1 MRIENYYFQLPYRA
15 NRNLLKYH
23 RKCVGEVH
31 RRGKTTAGG
40 SQSVFPSLLRC
51 PAYSLPTVRLRHLPT
66 AATRSPSFLCH
77 RQRTALSPMLNS
89 LGTFLFSDK
98 KVPPPAG
105 TQCEALHRLNGR
117 LLIAPTFAN
126 ERSGSC
132 HSERSEELPEGRRAL
147 PGSVAFVPSVAG
159 LIIAGEV
166 ITNLIKS

>member
-1 MRIENYYFQLPYRA
+1 MRVKIENYYFQLPHRA
-15 NRNLLKYH
+15 NQNLLRYY

-31 RRGKTTAGG
+31 RRGETTAGG
-40 SQSVFPSLLRC
+40 SQSVSSSLLRYS
-51 PAYSLPTVRLRHLPT
+51 AYSLPAVRLRHLPI

-117 LLIAPTFAN
+117 LIIAPTIVFDSLCRGDH
-126 ERSGSC
+126 RS
-132 HSERSEELPEGRRAL
+132 PE
-147 PGSVAFVPSVAG
+147 
-159 LIIAGEV
+159 
-166 ITNLIKS
+166 